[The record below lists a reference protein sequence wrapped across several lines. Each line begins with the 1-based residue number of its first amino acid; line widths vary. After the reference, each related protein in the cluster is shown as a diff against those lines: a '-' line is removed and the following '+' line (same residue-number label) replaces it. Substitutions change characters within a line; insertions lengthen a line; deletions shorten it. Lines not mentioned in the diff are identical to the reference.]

1 MIFVGIAL
9 GLFAMALFYA
19 WKRRKQGSVEYLMIA
34 SLMDAKQDGRSRF
47 LEECKKSKDFKAIM
61 AKQNT

>member
-9 GLFAMALFYA
+9 GLFLMALFYA
-19 WKRRKQGSVEYLMIA
+19 WKRRKEGSVEYLMIA
-34 SLMDAKQDGRSRF
+34 SLMDPNQDGRSKF
-47 LEECKKSKDFKAIM
+47 LDECKNSKEFKDIM